1 MDKFYLDKYVD
12 SIKQGN
18 ECQKL
23 NEVDFEKICHLIQM
37 DFMNEWNSDKED
49 LSTMLN
55 VQKKAIIGYEKE
67 VAFFKDKIRSFL
79 KNHQLTNLN
88 FPSYYETIED
98 GIYHECFGL
107 AGISEWFTEKYT
119 QSSSAKIIGNRIYF
133 LEAGKMILKKQTI
146 SKERREQLIRAF
158 LLLTPEER
166 LDKDFHEIYMLD
178 GTRITVFG
186 GEMTKKNQET
196 IIFRR
201 YTVPI
206 YTFEEQAKRGTI
218 PSNSIEL
225 FLAMVEIGY
234 NVAFLGA
241 VRSAKTT
248 FLSTWQS
255 YEDESLE
262 GVMVE
267 TDPEIPLHNIMPK
280 APIIQLIADNEF
292 LHRISKNLL
301 RTDADYFILAE
312 ARDGIALDTAI
323 KIASKGTKRMKITFH
338 TRDPL
343 DFCYEIANEIIKS
356 IGGGLESNQGKVA
369 KSFDYLFHFVQ
380 LKDKSQKRLKAIYE
394 LSFDNVNKVP
404 VYYQICKYDYRSDSW
419 EWFYKISQSKI
430 DFGEEESPEAFKKF
444 EYQLRTLSNGNEI

>member
-23 NEVDFEKICHLIQM
+23 NEVDFEKICHLIQI